1 MKHSYLLLFAAI
13 ACEVFGTTMMKAS
26 DGFSNIL
33 ETALFIAG
41 YIACFA
47 FLTLA
52 LKKLPLSVAYGI
64 WSGVGVA
71 ATAIIGVLLFGDPMN
86 ATIVAGVVLI
96 IVGVV
101 FLETSQPKEV
111 ADAPNERE

>member
-1 MKHSYLLLFAAI
+1 MKQYYLLLFAAI

-26 DGFSNIL
+26 DGFSNVM
-33 ETALFIAG
+33 ETALFIIG
-41 YIACFA
+41 FVACFA

-52 LKKLPLSVAYGI
+52 LKKLPLGVAYGI

-86 ATIVAGVVLI
+86 ATIVAGVALI

-101 FLETSQPKEV
+101 FLETSQSKGA
-111 ADAPNERE
+111 ADTQNDGE